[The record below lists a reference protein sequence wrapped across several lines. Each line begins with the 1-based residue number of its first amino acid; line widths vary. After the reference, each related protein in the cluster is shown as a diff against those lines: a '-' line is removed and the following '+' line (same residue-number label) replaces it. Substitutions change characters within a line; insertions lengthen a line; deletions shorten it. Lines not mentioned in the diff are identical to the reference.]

1 MQALLKGQALAD
13 TVLSGLEEGI
23 GELHEAEEQWTPALK
38 VLAEIVGQAEES
50 SQIFQEETVRKLL
63 AVQQG
68 LKQGA
73 RQSKLASKHM
83 RSAALGLKAV
93 GAFGKLLRVEFSEN
107 VQRKLEELLMQ
118 NMSSSRVSSPE
129 EVLGLDQIVREG
141 GG

>member
-50 SQIFQEETVRKLL
+50 SQIFEEETVRKLL

-83 RSAALGLKAV
+83 RSAAHGLKAV
-93 GAFGKLLRVEFSEN
+93 GAFGKFLRVESSDSMQKN
-107 VQRKLEELLMQ
+107 LEELFIQSL
-118 NMSSSRVSSPE
+118 SSSRVPPPE
-129 EVLGLDQIVREG
+129 EALGVDQMLGEG